1 MRERKELYEELMI
14 LGKMGRIGELTGR
27 PSKIEKNGKPHW
39 IERPS
44 KIEKNGKPHW
54 IERPDMREL
63 SART

>member
-1 MRERKELYEELMI
+1 
-14 LGKMGRIGELTGR
+14 MGRIGLFSGR

-54 IERPDMREL
+54 IERPDMREF